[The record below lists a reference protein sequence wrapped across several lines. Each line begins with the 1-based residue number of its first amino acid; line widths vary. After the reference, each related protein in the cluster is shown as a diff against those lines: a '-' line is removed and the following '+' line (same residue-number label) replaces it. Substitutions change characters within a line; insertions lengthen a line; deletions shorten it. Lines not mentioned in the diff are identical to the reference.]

1 MTSSAAVTTS
11 TATKL
16 SGAKV
21 AVAESSPAG
30 AGRGLR
36 VTVGIPAGSLIV
48 RVDPLLS
55 VLDNELLDKACS
67 GCFAASRAADNVAGK
82 DLLKCTGC
90 SILWYCSKVMSFL
103 LFRLDDLQACQ
114 KKDWKTH
121 HSKECKYFQHSPGQA
136 PPGFARG
143 VMRLVNLYAGE
154 EKNLAFAADVA
165 KLLSHI
171 DEIEHSKRWMHV
183 EQILQGVN
191 FVTTAT
197 GGRPITADGKRGIQQ
212 LICKVFDV
220 LEYF

>member
-1 MTSSAAVTTS
+1 MTSSAAVTAS

-16 SGAKV
+16 AGAKV

-36 VTVGIPAGSLIV
+36 ATEAIRAGSLIV

-55 VLDNELLDKACS
+55 VLDDALLDKACS
-67 GCFAASRAADNVAGK
+67 GCFAASRATDNVAGK

-90 SILWYCSKVMSFL
+90 SILWYCSKVPL
-103 LFRLDDLQACQ
+103 YPCFRSVDDVQGCQ

-121 HSKECKYFQHSPGQA
+121 HSKECKYFQHSPGQP

-154 EKNLAFAADVA
+154 EKNLAFAPDVA

-171 DEIEHSKRWMHV
+171 EEIEHSKRWMHV

-191 FVTTAT
+191 FITTAT
-197 GGRPITADGKRGIQQ
+197 GGRPLSADGKRGIQQ
-212 LICKVFDV
+212 LICKVN
-220 LEYF
+220 